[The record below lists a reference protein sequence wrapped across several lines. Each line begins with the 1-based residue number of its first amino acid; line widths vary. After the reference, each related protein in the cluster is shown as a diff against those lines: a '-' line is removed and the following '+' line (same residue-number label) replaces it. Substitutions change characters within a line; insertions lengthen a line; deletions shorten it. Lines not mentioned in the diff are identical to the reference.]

1 MLGDS
6 VSPGGRE
13 EVVKLERL
21 DGDTVDTGPEMVVIW
36 MTVDITSATE
46 EDLVILRAG
55 PGELVGAERLDV

>member
-46 EDLVILRAG
+46 EDFVILRAG